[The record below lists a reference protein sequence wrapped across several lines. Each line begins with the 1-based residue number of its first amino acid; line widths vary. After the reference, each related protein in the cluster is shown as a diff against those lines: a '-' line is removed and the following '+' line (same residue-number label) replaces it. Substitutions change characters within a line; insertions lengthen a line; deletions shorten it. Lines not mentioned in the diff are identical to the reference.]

1 MMKKT
6 ILLTVALCLGT
17 FISVQAQDEAFK
29 GDALKLTKM
38 SSGAIE
44 ANMSQVY
51 TMIPE
56 DNLEAFKKELKPVM
70 EDFYVK
76 LAEKSMEYYSHD
88 EIKKLLD
95 FYNSDI
101 GQKNLEVQEKMTKE
115 TMGMAQELNMKL
127 MPLIQKYSK

>member
-6 ILLTVALCLGT
+6 ILLTVALCIGT
-17 FISVQAQDEAFK
+17 FVSVQAQDEAFK
-29 GDALKLTKM
+29 EDALKLTEM
-38 SSGAIE
+38 SSGAVE

-56 DNLEAFKKELKPVM
+56 DKVEDFKKELKPIM
-70 EDFYVK
+70 DDFYMK
-76 LAEKSMEYYSHD
+76 LAEKSMEFYTHD
-88 EIKKLLD
+88 EIKELLN

>member
-1 MMKKT
+1 
-6 ILLTVALCLGT
+6 
-17 FISVQAQDEAFK
+17 
-29 GDALKLTKM
+29 
-38 SSGAIE
+38 
-44 ANMSQVY
+44 
-51 TMIPE
+51 
-56 DNLEAFKKELKPVM
+56 AFKKELKPVM

-115 TMGMAQELNMKL
+115 SMGMAQELNMKL